1 MAAAAEPSLPK
12 NTQPT
17 ADNTATGP
25 NNSSRPP
32 TDTRTGPDTP
42 DTDTPRLDTPA
53 EQLEQAVLAEQRL
66 AWPRLLH
73 SKVGDTLST
82 CLAVARLHMA
92 VFARQG
98 LGLWINPPICSIC
111 LRWLALRRLRCLV

>member
-1 MAAAAEPSLPK
+1 MAVAAAAEPSLPK

-17 ADNTATGP
+17 ADNTATEP

-53 EQLEQAVLAEQRL
+53 EQAEQAVLEVQR
-66 AWPRLLH
+66 PVLLH

-82 CLAVARLHMA
+82 CLAEARLHMA
-92 VFARQG
+92 AFARLG
-98 LGLWINPPICSIC
+98 LGLLINLPIYSIC
-111 LRWLALRRLRCLV
+111 LR

>member
-1 MAAAAEPSLPK
+1 MAAEPSLPK

-17 ADNTATGP
+17 ADNTATEP

-53 EQLEQAVLAEQRL
+53 EQLEQAVLVEQRL
-66 AWPRLLH
+66 VSPRLLH
-73 SKVGDTLST
+73 SKAEDTLST
-82 CLAVARLHMA
+82 CLAEARLHMA
-92 VFARQG
+92 AFARPGSG
-98 LGLWINPPICSIC
+98 LLINPPIYSIC
-111 LRWLALRRLRCLV
+111 LR